1 MPPAQEKTYI
11 DITTGVIIRILLIL
25 GIVYFFYLIRNI
37 VALVLFS
44 VVIASA
50 VEPAAVWFKSKG
62 IPRLLG
68 VIITYLAAFLI
79 LVTAFSFI
87 VPPLFHELTGL
98 SLDLSAFIKAATRP
112 STVFSFIPALPE
124 SLSRGLEGVA
134 NNALTILQE
143 LSGGF
148 FQATTKVFGGA
159 LAVGLIIILSF
170 YLSVQERGIENFLAV
185 ITPHQYEDYIMDLWS
200 RSRTK
205 IGKWLQG
212 QILMGLLVGTLVYLG
227 LTVLQ
232 IRFALPFAL
241 LAAIFELIPIFGPVF
256 AAIPA
261 IIVAFF
267 QASTLGLLT
276 LALFVVIQ
284 QLENHL
290 IYPVVVRKT
299 VGVHP
304 IIVILAMI
312 IGGQLGG
319 FFGLLLAVPISAIVV
334 EVSND
339 IAARKRPI
347 G

>member
-1 MPPAQEKTYI
+1 MPPVQDKTYI

-25 GIVYFFYLIRNI
+25 GIVWFFYLIRNVVAI
-37 VALVLFS
+37 VLLS

-50 VEPAAVWFKSKG
+50 VEPAAVWFKKRG

-68 VIITYLAAFLI
+68 VIITYLTAFLV
-79 LVTAFSFI
+79 LAAAFSFI
-87 VPPLFHELTGL
+87 VPPLFQELSGL
-98 SLDLSAFIKAATRP
+98 SSEFPEFIKAATRP
-112 STVFSFIPALPE
+112 DTVFSFIPELPK
-124 SLSRGLEGVA
+124 SLSQGLE
-134 NNALTILQE
+134 NAAGNS
-143 LSGGF
+143 LSFLKDFSEGF
-148 FQATTKVFGGA
+148 FHATAKVFGGA
-159 LAVGLIIILSF
+159 LSVGLIVVLSF

-185 ITPHQYEDYIMDLWS
+185 ITPSQYEDYILDLWQ
-200 RSRTK
+200 RSQGK
-205 IGKWLQG
+205 IGKWFQG
-212 QILMGLLVGTLVYLG
+212 QILMGLLVGVLVYLG

-232 IRFALPFAL
+232 VRFALPFAV

-261 IIVAFF
+261 IIVAYF
-267 QASTLGLLT
+267 QEPISGLFTLV
-276 LALFVVIQ
+276 LFVIIQ

-319 FFGLLLAVPISAIVV
+319 FFGILLAVPLSAIVV

-339 IAARKRPI
+339 VAARKRPAI
-347 G
+347 

>member
-1 MPPAQEKTYI
+1 MPPTQEKTYI

-50 VEPAAVWFKSKG
+50 VEPAAAWFRSKG

-68 VIITYLAAFLI
+68 VIITYLTAFLV
-79 LVTAFSFI
+79 LAAAFSFI
-87 VPPLFHELTGL
+87 FPPLFHELSGL
-98 SLDLSAFIKAATRP
+98 ASDIPEFIKAATQP
-112 STVFSFIPALPE
+112 NTVFSFIPELPQ
-124 SLSRGLEGVA
+124 SLSKGLAGA
-134 NNALTILQE
+134 ATNALAALQD

-159 LAVGLIIILSF
+159 LSVALIIVLSF
-170 YLSVQERGIENFLAV
+170 YLSVQERGVENFLAV
-185 ITPHQYEDYIMDLWS
+185 ITPQQYEDYILDLWS
-200 RSRTK
+200 RSRIK
-205 IGKWLQG
+205 IGKWMQG

-267 QASTLGLLT
+267 QAPTLGLLT

-304 IIVILAMI
+304 IIVILAVI

-319 FFGLLLAVPISAIVV
+319 FFGLLLAVPVSAIVV
-334 EVSND
+334 EISND
-339 IAARKRPI
+339 IAVRKRPI